1 MKRDK
6 ADNYSPGECN
16 IGPKEIRKR
25 YLAGLAG
32 FIITVI
38 LAVIFSILRVNYLF
52 FVLLVLPLFLG
63 FIGFY
68 QGYKRFC
75 VANAIK
81 GVYVISDTKKGS
93 IKNKALHAIDLKK
106 AGVLITYALISAAVI
121 TAIITLIAYYGA
133 I

>member
-1 MKRDK
+1 MRMSSKD
-6 ADNYSPGECN
+6 DYSPGKCN
-16 IGPKEIRKR
+16 IGPNEIRKR

-32 FIITVI
+32 FIVTVI
-38 LAVIFSILRVNYLF
+38 LAVILFILRVNYLF
-52 FVLLVLPLFLG
+52 FVLLILPLFLG

-93 IKNKALHAIDLKK
+93 IKNKALHVIDLKK

-121 TAIITLIAYYGA
+121 TVIITLIAYYGV